1 MNGEQFDVSTPENQ
15 KRHEFGL
22 GVLES
27 VDGEAGDRL
36 LEALGDVAPDM
47 VHHISA
53 FAYGDIYARPGL
65 VPRDRQLVTL
75 GALTAMGGTEGELR
89 IHIGTALTVGLT
101 PEEIIESLMHSTLY
115 CGFPR
120 AINAIL
126 IAREVFADQG
136 LLPVGHST
144 ES

>member
-1 MNGEQFDVSTPENQ
+1 MSGEQYDVSLPENQ
-15 KRHEFGL
+15 RRAEYGL
-22 GVLES
+22 GVLEE

-36 LEALGDVAPDM
+36 LEALGDIAPDM

-75 GALTAMGGTEGELR
+75 GALTAMGGTEGELK

-101 PEEIIESLMHSTLY
+101 PDEIVEALIHSTLY

-126 IAREVFADQG
+126 VAKEVFAERG
-136 LLPVGHST
+136 LLPVGG
-144 ES
+144 

>member
-1 MNGEQFDVSTPENQ
+1 MSGEQFDVNTPENKQ
-15 KRHEFGL
+15 RHDFGL

-27 VDGEAGDRL
+27 VDGDAGDRL

-53 FAYGDIYARPGL
+53 FAYGDIYSRPGL
-65 VPRDRQLVTL
+65 GPRDRQLVTL
-75 GALTAMGGTEGELR
+75 GALTAMGGTEDELR
-89 IHIGTALTVGLT
+89 IHIGTALTVGLS
-101 PEEIIESLMHSTLY
+101 PEEIIEALIHSTLY

-126 IAREVFADQG
+126 IAKEVFADQG
-136 LLPVGHST
+136 LLPVGQSN

>member
-1 MNGEQFDVSTPENQ
+1 MSGEQFDVNTPENQ

-27 VDGEAGDRL
+27 VDGDAGDRL
-36 LEALGDVAPDM
+36 LAALGDVAPDM

-65 VPRDRQLVTL
+65 EPRDRQLVTL

-101 PEEIIESLMHSTLY
+101 AEQIVEALIHSTLY

-126 IAREVFADQG
+126 VAKEVFAERG
-136 LLPVGHST
+136 LLPITPSN

>member
-1 MNGEQFDVSTPENQ
+1 MSGEQFDVNTPEN
-15 KRHEFGL
+15 RRRREFGL

-36 LEALGDVAPDM
+36 LDALGDVAPDM

-65 VPRDRQLVTL
+65 APRDRQLVTL
-75 GALTAMGGTEGELR
+75 GALTAMGGTESELR
-89 IHIGTALTVGLT
+89 VHIGTALTVGLT
-101 PEEIIESLMHSTLY
+101 AEEIVEALIHATLY

-126 IAREVFADQG
+126 VAKEVFAEHG
-136 LLPVGHST
+136 LLPLGPAT
-144 ES
+144 EG

>member
-1 MNGEQFDVSTPENQ
+1 MSGEQFDVKTEENQ
-15 KRHEFGL
+15 KRHAFGL

-36 LEALGDVAPDM
+36 LAALGEVAPDM

-89 IHIGTALTVGLT
+89 IHIGTALTTGLT
-101 PEEIIESLMHSTLY
+101 AEEIVEALIHSTLY

-120 AINAIL
+120 AINALL
-126 IAREVFADQG
+126 IAKEVFAEHG
-136 LLPVGHST
+136 LLPVKNSH